1 MHILETD
8 AVGDAMIS
16 LFEIVDDNAI
26 EDEQTRQDKM
36 AIDYS
41 LGFYRVMRRFLACP
55 SVTVPSSVE
64 SGILQF
70 ENTDEQFSDCKTSAV
85 VFTSEEIADELR
97 PKLFA
102 DLKFQT
108 VQMSPPELLSRLGVR
123 DPTASFDSIYLNG
136 IITVPFPNESLTE
149 AIQSFETTRL
159 LEYTLGDVTGASAV
173 SPDDALDALLK
184 RTVYTIPS
192 MAVAGNK
199 GPCVIEADD
208 GDTVVPLFLDKLA
221 AATFVHRQ
229 ASTFKYKILQNR
241 GTRTRRDIDCASVA
255 VVPIYMLGLRRCFGN
270 RGKWT
275 RSTCSRARGP
285 RHVLAI
291 NVQPCARLC
300 GFCSPVANTCVL

>member
-85 VFTSEEIADELR
+85 VFTSEEIANELR

-102 DLKFQT
+102 GLKFQT

-149 AIQSFETTRL
+149 AIQSFETTR
-159 LEYTLGDVTGASAV
+159 AV
-173 SPDDALDALLK
+173 SKKVHFPQELS
-184 RTVYTIPS
+184 RTVFSDVIRRHS
-192 MAVAGNK
+192 MIHVK
-199 GPCVIEADD
+199 YC
-208 GDTVVPLFLDKLA
+208 KL
-221 AATFVHRQ
+221 
-229 ASTFKYKILQNR
+229 
-241 GTRTRRDIDCASVA
+241 
-255 VVPIYMLGLRRCFGN
+255 
-270 RGKWT
+270 
-275 RSTCSRARGP
+275 
-285 RHVLAI
+285 
-291 NVQPCARLC
+291 
-300 GFCSPVANTCVL
+300 

>member
-85 VFTSEEIADELR
+85 VFTSEEIANELR
-97 PKLFA
+97 PNLFA
-102 DLKFQT
+102 GLKFQT

-159 LEYTLGDVTGASAV
+159 LEYTLGSVTGASAV
-173 SPDDALDALLK
+173 SRDDALDALLK

-192 MAVAGNK
+192 MAVAGNE

-229 ASTFKYKILQNR
+229 VLWESRQVDTVDLQPSTGAEAFDLFRSLEKLPRAPVGFVINP
-241 GTRTRRDIDCASVA
+241 
-255 VVPIYMLGLRRCFGN
+255 VPATER
-270 RGKWT
+270 
-275 RSTCSRARGP
+275 
-285 RHVLAI
+285 
-291 NVQPCARLC
+291 NVFDPADTSMTKEQMWWL
-300 GFCSPVANTCVL
+300 